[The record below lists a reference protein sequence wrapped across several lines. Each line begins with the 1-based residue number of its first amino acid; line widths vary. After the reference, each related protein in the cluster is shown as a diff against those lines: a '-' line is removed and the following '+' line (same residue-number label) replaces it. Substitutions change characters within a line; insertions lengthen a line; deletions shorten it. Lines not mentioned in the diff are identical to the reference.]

1 MKHSQLKQLIK
12 EEIHSVL
19 NEGIFDRFRKKSLL
33 SKDIFDVLED
43 YTANRLS
50 FSALTDLTDEYKEA
64 LKGENSDRLMQADW
78 TRKNIDKNTA
88 EEIVKKIKA
97 GLYDY

>member
-12 EEIHSVL
+12 EEIRSVL
-19 NEGIFDRFRKKSLL
+19 NEGLFDRFRKNSTP
-33 SKDIFDVLED
+33 SQDIFDVLED
-43 YTANRLS
+43 YAANRLT
-50 FSALTDLTDEYKEA
+50 FHALTDLTDEYKHIMKE
-64 LKGENSDRLMQADW
+64 LSSDRLMQANW
-78 TRKNIDKNTA
+78 TRENIDKNTA

>member
-12 EEIHSVL
+12 KEIRSVL
-19 NEGIFDRFRKKSLL
+19 NEGLFDRFRKNSTP
-33 SKDIFDVLED
+33 SQDIFDVLED
-43 YTANRLS
+43 YAANRLT
-50 FSALTDLTDEYKEA
+50 FYALIDLTYEYKHII
-64 LKGENSDRLMQADW
+64 KGLNSDRLMQANW
-78 TRKNIDKNTA
+78 TRENIDKNTA